1 MRSGEQ
7 GGPRS
12 CREGGQ
18 VLGEA
23 KQTAGQK
30 ACGVSTPQRMWKS
43 DVPRSGKGRGRAGP
57 FRRIGGGGW
66 VELVRRGWQARWAGE
81 CNLAGRRLRAG
92 QAGRRVGRQGVAGLS
107 T

>member
-1 MRSGEQ
+1 MRSGER

-43 DVPRSGKGRGRAGP
+43 DVGQDREKAAGGRDRSGGSAVEGGWSWCVAAGKRAGL
-57 FRRIGGGGW
+57 GS
-66 VELVRRGWQARWAGE
+66 ATS
-81 CNLAGRRLRAG
+81 RADG
-92 QAGRRVGRQGVAGLS
+92 YVQGRQGGGLGARGWRA
-107 T
+107 